1 MTAKKYLKLDDS
13 SKSIAE
19 EQATVTS
26 AGAADEGKIVALD
39 AAGKLDDTVMPDG
52 IGANTIVLPASEA
65 LAANDVVN
73 IYDDTG
79 TTKTRK
85 ANATNATKP
94 AHGYVKAS
102 VESGSNATVY
112 LDGSLPGTGLT
123 IGSSYF
129 LSATGGL
136 VTATP
141 PSTTGNV
148 WQKIG
153 NAIDDDKIEFKPE
166 DSIVRA

>member
-13 SKSIAE
+13 NKSIAE
-19 EQATVTS
+19 ESAIVTS
-26 AGAADEGKIVALD
+26 SGASNDGDLVALD
-39 AAGKLDDTVMPDG
+39 ASGKLDDTVMPEG
-52 IGANTIVLPASEA
+52 IGANIIVLPASEA
-65 LAANDVVN
+65 LSANNVVN

-85 ANATNATKP
+85 ANATDGTKP

-112 LDGSLPGTGLT
+112 LDGALPGTGLT
-123 IGSSYF
+123 VGSSYF

-136 VTATP
+136 VITTP
-141 PSTTGNV
+141 PSSTGNV

-153 NAIDDDKIEFKPE
+153 NAVDDDKIEFEPE
-166 DSIVRA
+166 DPIVRA